1 MRYGVLLILGLFVFL
16 SSCAT
21 VPPPSEIDDETDL
34 VLDLPPYSGEK
45 LTIAVLDLQNQ
56 TEFDDP
62 RIGRGVANMLVTA
75 LVNSDRF
82 TVVERNSE
90 AIQKLLEEQAL
101 GLSGVV
107 DAATA
112 AKVGKMLGAKGVVIG
127 EVSEFGIRKTGA
139 FVGVGGQK
147 TITTRVVID
156 ARMVD
161 VETGR
166 IMMASPGIGKS
177 RTSTSGIALTFEF
190 GTTGF
195 DETTIGMA
203 TRKAVNQIVKK
214 FAMTFNPTNI

>member
-1 MRYGVLLILGLFVFL
+1 MRYGVLLILGLFDFL

-139 FVGVGGQK
+139 FVGVGGKK

-190 GTTGF
+190 GTSGF